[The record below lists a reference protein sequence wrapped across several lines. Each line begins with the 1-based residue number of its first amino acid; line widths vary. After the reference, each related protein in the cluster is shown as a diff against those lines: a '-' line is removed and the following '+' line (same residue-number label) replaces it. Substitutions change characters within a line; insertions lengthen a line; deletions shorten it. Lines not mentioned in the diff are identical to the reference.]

1 MANIDLKRFQ
11 KTASKFL
18 QDEIDKQEDAKI
30 SIGGINFSAKTIA
43 KDAVSSL
50 INKGP
55 KGLSK
60 SINTHLVELGNQ
72 TTSIFDTLKGAVN
85 TDLKKIL
92 SGFNLPSTN
101 KLSNS
106 VQSSFLQILSGVSNN
121 PSIVY
126 NMAKNGSKEASKNA
140 KERISIASQIIKIIA
155 NIRAVRSTLQVPT
168 FSKSPLEAASA
179 VASNLS
185 SAKSF
190 LVIVQSGFEA
200 SRDPKLE
207 AKVIRREASYNKAL
221 ELMSDAL
228 DELKI
233 GTAQFKLPEYMKLR
247 LDFKVLISKF
257 SKLDSDIQTTIS
269 NVIKAEEDFE
279 VEKTKIGAIEGAY
292 VREVFNR
299 LSVLIQNVEATV
311 EKGNDALALNTFA
324 DWTNTLLAIYTLAHN
339 AFDKDVEA
347 ATTVV
352 TGADKLSYSSIST
365 SYQTLQPQVNAED
378 LVGDMT
384 FLAELYFNVLRST
397 TFTEAFV
404 KEKEDEITSKL
415 STLAQLDQQIISE
428 NNSFNPT
435 LTDILGVLL
444 SVTGGSGLDKI
455 ADSIKLGS
463 VSGLFGLLTERLGSS
478 AAEAAGSLGDGL
490 LSGVD
495 TEVRETLLRANAR
508 IQGIQRKRQ
517 IAGTIREKLADDAE
531 KALDKDLLS
540 NNKLKA
546 EIEGLNL

>member
-1 MANIDLKRFQ
+1 MANIDLQRFQ

-43 KDAVSSL
+43 KDAVGSL

-60 SINTHLVELGNQ
+60 SINTHLAELGNQ
-72 TTSIFDTLKGAVN
+72 TTSIFDTLKSAVN
-85 TDLKKIL
+85 IDLKKIL

-106 VQSSFLQILSGVSNN
+106 IESSLLQVLSGISNN

-126 NMAKNGSKEASKNA
+126 NMAKNGAKEASKNA
-140 KERISIASQIIKIIA
+140 KERIGIASQIIKIIA
-155 NIRAVRSTLQVPT
+155 DIRAVRSTLQVPT

-179 VASNLS
+179 VASNLN

-247 LDFKVLISKF
+247 LDFKVLIGKF

-269 NVIKAEEDFE
+269 NVVNAEEDFE
-279 VEKTKIGAIEGAY
+279 AEKTKIGAIEGAY

-299 LSVLIQNVEATV
+299 LCVLVQNVDATV
-311 EKGNDALALNTFA
+311 KKGNDALALNTFA

-352 TGADKLSYSSIST
+352 TGTDKLSYSSIAT

-415 STLAQLDQQIISE
+415 STLAQLDQQIVSE

-478 AAEAAGSLGDGL
+478 AAEAAGFLGDGL
-490 LSGVD
+490 LSGAD
-495 TEVRETLLRANAR
+495 AEVRETLLRANAR

-531 KALDKDLLS
+531 KALDKDLLR